1 MRETEQVRDSLADA
15 ARVVGSVEAG
25 SVAAVIET
33 LAAVRDAGGT
43 IFVAG
48 NGGSAATASHFALD
62 LQKTARVN
70 GDAARAVSLCDS
82 IGLVTAWAND
92 ESFERVF
99 AEQLAALARAGDAL
113 VVISVSGSSPNLMA
127 ALRYAREK
135 GLVTVGLLG
144 KDGGAARALVDC
156 AVVVASDNYGWVEST
171 HLALEH
177 LITYALLERRVGAPL
192 STRAVATEK

>member
-1 MRETEQVRDSLADA
+1 MRETEQVRDSLAGA
-15 ARVVGSVEAG
+15 ARVVGSVDPG
-25 SVAAVIET
+25 TVAAVIEA

-62 LQKTARVN
+62 LQKTARAN
-70 GDAARAVSLCDS
+70 GDAARAVSLCDN

-144 KDGGAARALVDC
+144 KDGGAARALVDR

-177 LITYALLERRVGAPL
+177 VITYALLERRMGLPL
-192 STRAVATEK
+192 ATQPVATEK